1 MKKIR
6 DTHINIITSDDANSN
21 STKEGDCKINRK
33 NYYELSLSLM
43 FSLWCFVFLFYSRF
57 GHSHENGGDPKFSIR
72 EKIKLEEIVRS
83 FLGNYST
90 IDCKPHPQLQQQN
103 ASKTVQEHSNDR
115 ASRSA
120 YLGLDEFRTK
130 TMQGKVEEADCQLG
144 NITHRLEPDGTEY
157 NYASASKGAKVLGHN
172 KETKGASNILGKDQ
186 DKYLRNPCSVGDK
199 FVVIELSEE
208 TLVDAIKIANFEHHS
223 SNFKDFEFS
232 GSLTYPTET
241 WTPLGKFVAANVKHA
256 QRFMLTE
263 PKWVRYLRLKLLSHY
278 GSEFYCTLSIL
289 EVYGID
295 AIERMLED
303 LIVVSQGTDPPNQSS
318 DSKMIGNPSLGSED
332 GSSDK
337 ERTAQLSNGV
347 GSGNERV
354 EEDQK
359 VNKESGKTAPLKK
372 TVLNHVNEVRRVP
385 GDTVLK
391 ILMQKV
397 RSLEVNLSVLQEYI
411 KELNRRNE
419 DVLPEIEKELTRST
433 SLLEKANFEIRALT
447 EWKEATEKANIKL
460 HPWKSMVTSQIEM
473 LVREN
478 AMLRSDV
485 EKVLQDQASLGNKEL
500 AVLAVSFFF
509 ACVAVL
515 KLVSEQV
522 LRFFR
527 DSNHKSQ
534 SINRASTGWVLVL
547 VSSSLTTF
555 ITLLY
560 S

>member
-1 MKKIR
+1 
-6 DTHINIITSDDANSN
+6 
-21 STKEGDCKINRK
+21 
-33 NYYELSLSLM
+33 
-43 FSLWCFVFLFYSRF
+43 
-57 GHSHENGGDPKFSIR
+57 
-72 EKIKLEEIVRS
+72 
-83 FLGNYST
+83 
-90 IDCKPHPQLQQQN
+90 
-103 ASKTVQEHSNDR
+103 
-115 ASRSA
+115 
-120 YLGLDEFRTK
+120 
-130 TMQGKVEEADCQLG
+130 MQGKVEEVDCQLG

-199 FVVIELSEE
+199 FVFIELSEE

-232 GSLTYPTET
+232 GSLTYPMET
-241 WTPLGKFVAANVKHA
+241 WTPLGKFAAANVKHA

-263 PKWVRYLRLKLLSHY
+263 PKWVRYVRLKLLSHY

-303 LIVVSQGTDPPNQSS
+303 LIVVSQGTVPNQSK
-318 DSKMIGNPSLGSED
+318 DHKLIGNPSLGSEE
-332 GSSDK
+332 GSFDS
-337 ERTAQLSNGV
+337 ERIIQVSNGV
-347 GSGNERV
+347 GSSSKGNEKV
-354 EEDQK
+354 EEVQK
-359 VNKESGKTAPLKK
+359 VDKESGKTAPLKK
-372 TVLNHVNEVRRVP
+372 MVHNHVTEVRQQPNGRVP

-419 DVLPEIEKELTRST
+419 DVFPELEKELARST
-433 SLLEKANFEIRALT
+433 SRLEKANSEIRALT
-447 EWKEATEKANIKL
+447 EWKEATEKSNIKL
-460 HPWKSMVTSQIEM
+460 DSWKSIVTSQIDI

-478 AMLRSDV
+478 AKLRLDV
-485 EKVLQDQASLGNKEL
+485 ERVLKDQASLGNKEL

-522 LRFFR
+522 LMYFSDF
-527 DSNHKSQ
+527 NNKSQ
-534 SINRASTGWVLVL
+534 SIRRASSGWVLIL